1 MAGGEP
7 SNEGRV
13 TTRELYNALQEQNKE
28 RADMERRILTKMDN
42 VCDSVSRQDERIK
55 KNDREI
61 EKLRNR
67 SNLNDVAV
75 GIGAAIAA
83 AISAAFG
90 VRH

>member
-1 MAGGEP
+1 MAGGDPE
-7 SNEGRV
+7 NGGRV

-28 RADMERRILTKMDN
+28 RADMERRILTKMDT
-42 VCDSVSRQDERIK
+42 VCESVSRQDERIK

-67 SNLNDVAV
+67 SNINDVAV

-83 AISAAFG
+83 AVSAVFG